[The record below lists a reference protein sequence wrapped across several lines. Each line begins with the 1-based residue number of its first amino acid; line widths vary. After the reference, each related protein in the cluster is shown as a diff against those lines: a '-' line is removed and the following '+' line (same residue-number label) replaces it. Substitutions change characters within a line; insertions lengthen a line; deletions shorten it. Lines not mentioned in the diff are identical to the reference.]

1 MHNTESTAASAIVLL
16 PQVYSDSSWC
26 FNSSLIRSAST
37 FTPYQSRCY
46 RVTCISS
53 MEYIVGFDGFNNVT
67 CNASARPR
75 TVTLLSGVSGS
86 GQLICNDPSVVCANA
101 GFGPSSSLTLA
112 GVTLAWERSR
122 DNTTVKITASAAGT
136 VWIAVGLGSAM
147 VGGRVVVGRLDGAT
161 ALVTEHIMSGYTAS
175 GVGAPVP
182 SSIGSGATLETRNG
196 RTTLS
201 FTASAIA
208 AQPLNVMGADS
219 IIVARGSSNVWAYH
233 AERGTAV
240 VDWTSRA
247 SPAPSVSRAPSA
259 SPTISPTAGAIAFFF
274 FAG

>member
-1 MHNTESTAASAIVLL
+1 
-16 PQVYSDSSWC
+16 
-26 FNSSLIRSAST
+26 
-37 FTPYQSRCY
+37 
-46 RVTCISS
+46 
-53 MEYIVGFDGFNNVT
+53 
-67 CNASARPR
+67 
-75 TVTLLSGVSGS
+75 
-86 GQLICNDPSVVCANA
+86 
-101 GFGPSSSLTLA
+101 
-112 GVTLAWERSR
+112 
-122 DNTTVKITASAAGT
+122 
-136 VWIAVGLGSAM
+136 
-147 VGGRVVVGRLDGAT
+147 VVVGRLDGAT
-161 ALVTEHIMSGYTAS
+161 ALVTEHIMSGYAAS

-259 SPTISPTAGAIAFFF
+259 SPTISPTAGAIAYIYICICICMLHGPTGPPRFRGLVRGVVAAWRRLCTALPPQHAPHARMLFTHTPART
-274 FAG
+274 FARSHRLGHSDVLCALHRRAHTAVLRGRP